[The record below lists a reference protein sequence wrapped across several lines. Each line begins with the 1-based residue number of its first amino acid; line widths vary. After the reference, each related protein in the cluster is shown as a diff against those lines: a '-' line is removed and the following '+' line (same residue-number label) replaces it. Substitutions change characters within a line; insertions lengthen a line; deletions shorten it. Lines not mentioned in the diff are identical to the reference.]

1 MSRGVERSGRRKW
14 RGRTYIIILSALVIV
29 SLLIYWEQTALL
41 YFVSTLLISAVLV
54 IVAVADLEGKDRQLA
69 QASEGSGSPEGRK
82 P

>member
-1 MSRGVERSGRRKW
+1 MSRGLEKRRKW
-14 RGRTYIIILSALVIV
+14 RGRTYVLILSALIAV

-41 YFVSTLLISAVLV
+41 YLISTLLISAVLL

-69 QASEGSGSPEGRK
+69 QGTEGSGSQEGGR

>member
-1 MSRGVERSGRRKW
+1 MSRGVEKRRKW
-14 RGRTYIIILSALVIV
+14 RGRTYVLILSSLVVV

-41 YFVSTLLISAVLV
+41 YLISTLLISAVLL

-69 QASEGSGSPEGRK
+69 QEAEGSGSREGRT